1 VFKIIKQNTMKKIF
15 RTIVLSSML
24 SLFGNAYGQVQ
35 TLTIPITSSSDDAEE
50 KGLNT
55 TGTPG
60 AMDLTSSDIELVNDG
75 NDGDQFL
82 GFRFTNITIPPG
94 ALISNAFIQFTV
106 DETDASAGSITFKV
120 EDIDNSTTFL
130 SANGDISSRTALT
143 DSVVWSNI
151 PTWNT
156 VGEQSVDQQTSDLSS
171 LIQLMVNRSGW
182 VSGNALNILATGT
195 GERVAESYDGAP
207 SNPPTLVIEYMI
219 PTTVVFDIQSSN
231 DDAEQDASSG
241 AMDFTSSDLELSTDG
256 SSLQVIGLRYDNI
269 TIPKGSTV
277 SSAYIQF
284 TVDEVNTANTVNLLL
299 TVEEEDN
306 STPLTGTILSS
317 RNWNLT
323 SPIFWNSI
331 PAWSAIDDAGVN
343 QQSADVA
350 TLINQIVN
358 RPGWS
363 TGNAISLGMVD
374 PFVMSVPGYTA
385 NSSKRV
391 GRSYDN
397 NPSKAAKLVVTYTLP
412 ASYLVEDFPIP
423 ANASW
428 KYDDSGVDLTAASW
442 TALNYNDTTWAFG
455 NGVLGY
461 GDNPTTTISY
471 GSNSSAKHPTY
482 YFRNTF
488 NVADASIYDSLVFN
502 LLRDDGA
509 IVYVNGV
516 EAFRMNMPAGMTNYN
531 TLAPSVVSG
540 TAESTYFEQKTGNL
554 LVNGLNVI
562 AVEIHQESMTSSDL
576 SFDME
581 VGFEYPPLTPTTF
594 PLVQNTEWHYL
605 DNGASLDGLNWKD
618 TAFND
623 INWDQGAGPLGYGN
637 NENTI
642 ISYGPDAANKYITS
656 YFRRD
661 IMIDLATLPDSIQL
675 GLLRDDGA
683 IVYIN
688 GVEVRRD
695 NLPSGTVT
703 SSTNASS
710 IISGTDEE
718 LYYTSNIYKTDFIQG
733 VNQIAVEIHN
743 RDSSSSDLG
752 FDLYLDAAPVVNPP
766 AMGCANGNGS
776 HIGCFT
782 SITPTSQTSN
792 LLLPVSSHRFQ
803 ALFYQGD
810 AYTKGGGSAPGN
822 HDFTAYIPLNGS
834 SELGHL
840 SVNHETSPGGV
851 SILDISYNDSVKLWN
866 VDSSQA
872 VDFYNT
878 DLVSTIR
885 NCSGGITPW
894 GTILTAEENLS
905 STDLNND
912 GYNDIGWLV
921 EIDPI
926 TGKVMEYGNGIQ
938 EKLWGCGRIKHEN
951 ALVLNDS
958 ITLYTGEDGG
968 SSAVYKF
975 IATTP
980 GDLSDGSLYVL
991 KLDSALVNNDPT
1003 GTTGSW
1009 IQVPNTTQAD
1019 RNNTSTL
1026 AQALGGTN
1034 FNGVEDIEVNPLDGQ
1049 IYFAAKGKS
1058 RVYRFTDNGTV
1069 IADFQTF
1076 VGGTDY
1082 VLNTESG
1089 IYTEAWGSGN
1099 DNLTFDD
1106 QGNLW
1111 VLQDGGNN
1119 YIWVVRPDHTQ
1130 DIPRVELF
1138 ASFPIGSEPTGLTFS
1153 PDYRFGFVS
1162 VQHPNYTNTAQLDAT
1177 MNNVTFNVSATFV
1190 FSRSEH
1196 LGAQAPIAAF
1206 AVDTTVVIAGN
1217 SIAFTDT
1224 SLNYPTTR
1232 QWIFDG
1238 GVPAVSNN
1246 TSESVTYNGTGTYS
1260 VKLSVSNIVGSD
1272 VANYSQYIRVI
1283 DPAPVTQFAANMVNI
1298 STGDTVEFWDFSTNN
1313 PDSLS
1318 WTFTGGTPA
1327 TSSDAVPAVTYSIA
1341 GVYAVSLKAYNEAG
1355 SGSTET
1361 KVNYINVSTPLGI
1374 AESLLNENVEV
1385 FPNPTSGLI
1394 TLSMDFQGGEYV
1406 VVEAYD
1412 LTGKR
1417 LAVLLDSEIGAGHKD
1432 LRYDLSTVVTGNQTV
1447 ILKINVDGNQV
1458 NRFIQVIK

>member
-1 VFKIIKQNTMKKIF
+1 MI
-15 RTIVLSSML
+15 
-24 SLFGNAYGQVQ
+24 SLFGNAYGQIQ
-35 TLTIPITSSSDDAEE
+35 TLTIPITSSTDDAEE

-60 AMDLTSSDIELVNDG
+60 VIDLTSTDIELVNDG
-75 NDGDQFL
+75 SDGDQFL
-82 GFRFTNITIPPG
+82 GLRFTNITIPQG
-94 ALISNAFIQFTV
+94 ALISNAYIQFTV
-106 DETDASAGSITFKV
+106 DETTASAGSVIFKV
-120 EDIDNSTTFL
+120 EDIDNATTFT
-130 SANGDISSRTALT
+130 SANNDISSRVALA
-143 DSVVWSNI
+143 DSVIWSNI
-151 PTWNT
+151 QTWNT
-156 VGEQSVDQQTSDLSS
+156 AGDQGVDQQTPDLSS
-171 LIQLMVNRSGW
+171 LVQLMVNRSGW

-195 GERVAESYDGAP
+195 GTRVAESYDGG
-207 SNPPTLVIEYMI
+207 SSSQVPTLVVEYTV
-219 PTTVVFDIQSSN
+219 PTTVTFNILIGD
-231 DDAEQDASSG
+231 DDAEENVTSG
-241 AMDFTSSDLELSTDG
+241 SMGLTSTDLELTTDG
-256 SSLQVIGLRYDNI
+256 SSLQIIGLRYENI
-269 TIPKGSTV
+269 SIPKGSTI
-277 SSAYIQF
+277 SSAYVQF
-284 TVDEVNTANTVNLLL
+284 TVDEVDIANNVDVLITM
-299 TVEEEDN
+299 EDEDN
-306 STPLTGTILSS
+306 AAPLTSGLLSA
-317 RNWNLT
+317 RNWDFNVPT
-323 SPIFWNSI
+323 MWNSI
-331 PAWSAIDDAGVN
+331 APWSTVDDAGVN
-343 QQSADVA
+343 QQSADISPLLQSV
-350 TLINQIVN
+350 IN
-358 RPGWS
+358 RTGWNI
-363 TGNAISLGMVD
+363 GNAILIGMVD
-374 PFVMSVPGYTA
+374 PVVVSVPGYTG

-391 GRSYDN
+391 AHSYDN
-397 NPSKAAKLVVTYTLP
+397 DPSKAAKLVVTYTP
-412 ASYLVEDFPIP
+412 PSSYIVEDFPISS
-423 ANASW
+423 NASW
-428 KYDDSGVDLTAASW
+428 KYDDSGVDLSTASW
-442 TALNYNDTTWAFG
+442 TALNYNDTAWAFG

-471 GSNSSAKHPTY
+471 GSNSSTKHPTY

-488 NVADASIYDSLVFN
+488 NVVDASIYDSLVFN

-516 EAFRMNMPAGMTNYN
+516 EAFRMNMPAGTTNYN
-531 TLAPSVVSG
+531 TPASSLVTGAD
-540 TAESTYFEQKTGNL
+540 ESTYFEEKSGNL

-562 AVEIHQESMTSSDL
+562 AVEIHQESITSSDL

-594 PLVQNTEWHYL
+594 PLAKSTEWHYL
-605 DNGASLDGLNWKD
+605 DNGASLDGVNWKD

-623 INWDQGAGPLGYGN
+623 TNWDQGVGSLGYGN

-703 SSTNASS
+703 SSTNAST
-710 IISGTDEE
+710 IVSGTDED
-718 LYYTSNIYKTDFIQG
+718 LYYTTNIYKTDFIQG

-782 SITPTSQTSN
+782 SIAPTSQTSN
-792 LLLPVSSHRFQ
+792 LLIPTYSHRFQ

-810 AYTKGGGSAPGN
+810 AYTNGGGSVPGN
-822 HDFTAYIPLNGS
+822 HDFTAYIGLNGS
-834 SELGHL
+834 SEMGHL
-840 SVNHETSPGGV
+840 SVNHENSPGGV

-894 GTILTAEENLS
+894 GTVITAEENLS
-905 STDLNND
+905 TTDLNND

-926 TGKVMEYGNGIQ
+926 TAMVKEYGNGIQ

-951 ALVLNDS
+951 ALILNDS
-958 ITLYTGEDGG
+958 ITLYTGEDGN
-968 SSAVYKF
+968 SSAVFKF

-980 GDLSDGSLYVL
+980 GDLSDGDLFALV
-991 KLDSALVNNDPT
+991 LDSVLVNDDPT
-1003 GTTGSW
+1003 GTTGTW
-1009 IQVPNTTQAD
+1009 IQIPNATQTD

-1026 AQALGGTN
+1026 AQSLGATN
-1034 FNGVEDIEVNPLDGQ
+1034 FNGVEDLEVNPLTGQ
-1049 IYFAAKGKS
+1049 IYFAAKGKN
-1058 RVYRFTDNGTV
+1058 RVYRFTDNGSV

-1082 VLNTESG
+1082 ILNTESG
-1089 IYTEAWGSGN
+1089 VFTEAWGSGN

-1119 YIWVVRPDHTQ
+1119 YIWVIRPDHTQ
-1130 DIPRVELF
+1130 DIPKVELF

-1162 VQHPNYTNTAQLDAT
+1162 VQHPNSTNTAQVDAT
-1177 MNNVTFNVSATFV
+1177 MNNVTFNVSATLV

-1206 AVDTTVVIAGN
+1206 AVDTTVIIAGD
-1217 SIAFTDT
+1217 SIVFTDT

-1238 GVPAVSNN
+1238 GVPAVSTNAA
-1246 TSESVTYNGTGTYS
+1246 ESVTYNGTGTYS

-1298 STGDTVEFWDFSTNN
+1298 VSGDAVEFWDFSTNN

-1318 WTFTGGTPA
+1318 WTFAGGSPA
-1327 TSSDAVPAVTYSIA
+1327 TSTDAIPTVTYNIP
-1341 GVYAVSLKAYNEAG
+1341 GVYTVSLLAYNEAG
-1355 SGSTET
+1355 SGNTET
-1361 KVNYINVSTPLGI
+1361 KVNYINVSTPLGM
-1374 AESLLNENVEV
+1374 AESLLDENVEV

-1406 VVEAYD
+1406 LVEAYD
-1412 LTGKR
+1412 ISGKR
-1417 LAVLLDSEIGAGHKD
+1417 LAVLLDSQVGAGHKD
-1432 LRYDLSTVVTGNQTV
+1432 LRYDLSTVVMGNQTV

-1458 NRFIQVIK
+1458 NRFIEVIK